1 MLEVLE
7 DNPEGVTPEKV
18 RIYTFQLIRAIK
30 WCHDNDV
37 MHRDI
42 KPENLLINNNDT
54 LKLCDF
60 GEYVDCTRLFV
71 WSVRCVPY
79 RMKRFAEFDLATC
92 LRLVKL
98 TESNI
103 SEL

>member
-7 DNPEGVTPEKV
+7 DHPEGVTPEKV
-18 RIYTFQLIRAIK
+18 RIDTFQLVRAIK

-42 KPENLLINNNDT
+42 KPENLLISNTDL

-60 GEYVDCTRLFV
+60 GESVEPRLIL
-71 WSVRCVPY
+71 SNG
-79 RMKRFAEFDLATC
+79 
-92 LRLVKL
+92 LV
-98 TESNI
+98 
-103 SEL
+103 

>member
-60 GEYVDCTRLFV
+60 GEYDDCSTRLFV
-71 WSVRCVPY
+71 RMVRCLPY
-79 RMKRFAEFDLATC
+79 RVHGILFSDLSKIGQIH
-92 LRLVKL
+92 RSKQ
-98 TESNI
+98 NI
-103 SEL
+103 SEF